1 MVLTEDALKNTETY
15 IEPIVKILD
24 GSACTGAGRIVHVQV
39 KSIRKKRKK
48 CQFTNERR
56 RRKYQKVRETLQRRN
71 GRKMNC

>member
-39 KSIRKKRKK
+39 KSIRKKQKSANLLMNEGRESMKK
-48 CQFTNERR
+48 SERHF
-56 RRKYQKVRETLQRRN
+56 REEMV
-71 GRKMNC
+71 GK